1 MTKILLLSFLSLALS
16 ACNSKIGLQPIEWQK
31 GAPVAQME
39 ALQQIDTTAQRKLK
53 SASQKIE
60 FAEQSFQGITVENS
74 FIKKVSDVSNTPLL
88 VRASITTENQKLDRL
103 RLEEFERKRPT
114 ILNELQK
121 AFPIFKKFPPEK
133 IDVVIAHRR
142 GFYEPL
148 WKILYTDKS
157 GVPWEVKVNN
167 HLQVSSVKRVGSQF
181 HDTIAIVFPKGPKM
195 SPLQEVVLKGL
206 VATPTLSNNRLF
218 VSSQAEFKISD
229 VTAPLKFTPQDAR
242 FDQVQVFYFLEE
254 SLNWFE
260 RKLNVSI
267 PFKLN
272 AEVHMGA
279 PEKTN
284 SAFYY
289 QGKIRI
295 GAGDDETYSRIP
307 QDPSII
313 IHESVHAL
321 VDAVARLPFEGEGGS
336 LNEGFADFFTALQLD
351 NPNMA
356 ESSYL
361 KGPFRRSVVNNYKL
375 SDKTGGLYHDS
386 GIASGTLWELR
397 VKLGPDK
404 AREIAILTLNRLVPS
419 SDFEDFGTQLKS
431 VLPEV
436 LNQEDLNAAL
446 EIVTARGF

>member
-1 MTKILLLSFLSLALS
+1 MKKIISISFLFLS
-16 ACNSKIGLQPIEWQK
+16 ACNSKTGLQSLEWKKGEPLSQLQSLETINTSPTQK
-31 GAPVAQME
+31 VNSLTQTLE
-39 ALQQIDTTAQRKLK
+39 L
-53 SASQKIE
+53 S
-60 FAEQSFQGITVENS
+60 EQSVQGIIVEDS
-74 FIKKVSDVSNTPLL
+74 YVKRIKDASDASLI
-88 VRASITTENQKLDRL
+88 VRASVSLEDAKLDRL
-103 RLEEFERKRPT
+103 RLSDFEKKKASILDDLKKSFPVFRKS
-114 ILNELQK
+114 
-121 AFPIFKKFPPEK
+121 PPEK
-133 IDVVIAHRR
+133 IDIVIAHRR

-148 WKILYTDKS
+148 WKIVYTDKH
-157 GVPWEVKVNN
+157 GIPWEVKMNN

-181 HDTIAIVFPKGPKM
+181 HDTLAIVFPKGPKM
-195 SPLQEVVLKGL
+195 SNLQEVLLRGL
-206 VATPTLSNNRLF
+206 SANPTLSNDRLF
-218 VSSQAEFKISD
+218 VASQAESKISD
-229 VTAPLKFTPQDAR
+229 VSGPLKFTPQDSR

-260 RKLNVSI
+260 RNLNVKI

-279 PEKTN
+279 PDKTN

-321 VDAVARLPFEGEGGS
+321 VDTVARLPFEGEGGS

-356 ESSYL
+356 EASYL
-361 KGPFRRSVVNNYKL
+361 KGPFRRSVVNNYRL

-397 VKLGPDK
+397 VKLGSDK

-419 SDFEDFGTQLKS
+419 SNFEDFGSQLKE
-431 VLPEV
+431 VLPQV
-436 LNQEDLNAAL
+436 LAHEELSSAL
-446 EIVTARGF
+446 DIVTKRGF

>member
-1 MTKILLLSFLSLALS
+1 MKKVISISFLFLS
-16 ACNSKIGLQPIEWQK
+16 ACNSKTGLQNLEWKK
-31 GAPVAQME
+31 GE
-39 ALQQIDTTAQRKLK
+39 ALSQLHSLENINTTPGKK
-53 SASQKIE
+53 ITSANQSIE
-60 FAEQSFQGITVENS
+60 FTEQTVQGIPIENS
-74 FIKKVSDVSNTPLL
+74 FIKKINDASATPVV
-88 VRASITTENQKLDRL
+88 VRAAISLEEDKLTRL
-103 RLEEFERKRPT
+103 RLSEFS
-114 ILNELQK
+114 QK
-121 AFPIFKKFPPEK
+121 KSTLLEDLKKSFPIFKKITPDS
-133 IDVVIAHRR
+133 IDIVIAHRR

-148 WKILYTDKS
+148 WKIVYSDKN
-157 GVPWEVKVNN
+157 GIPWELRMNN

-181 HDTIAIVFPKGPKM
+181 HDTLAIVFPKGPKM
-195 SPLQEVVLKGL
+195 SNLQEVLLKGL
-206 VATPTLSNNRLF
+206 VATPTLSNDRVF
-218 VSSQAEFKISD
+218 VSSQAQSTISD
-229 VTAPLKFTPQDAR
+229 VSAPLKFAPQDAR
-242 FDQVQVFYFLEE
+242 FDQVQVFYFLDE

-260 RKLNVSI
+260 NKLNVKI

-295 GAGDDETYSRIP
+295 GSGDDETYSRIP

-356 ESSYL
+356 EASYL

-397 VKLGPDK
+397 VKIGPDK
-404 AREIAILTLNRLVPS
+404 ARDIAILTLNRLVPG
-419 SDFEDFGTQLKS
+419 SDLVDFGLQLKE
-431 VLPEV
+431 VLPQV
-436 LNQEDLNAAL
+436 LTNEELQPAMD
-446 EIVTARGF
+446 IVTARGF

>member
-1 MTKILLLSFLSLALS
+1 MKKVISISFLFLS
-16 ACNSKIGLQPIEWQK
+16 ACNSKTGLQSLDWKKGESPAQLQSLETISTSNQQK
-31 GAPVAQME
+31 VSSLNQTLE
-39 ALQQIDTTAQRKLK
+39 L
-53 SASQKIE
+53 S
-60 FAEQSFQGITVENS
+60 EQSVHGVPVENS
-74 FIKKVSDVSNTPLL
+74 YVKRVKDGANAAVL
-88 VRASITTENQKLDRL
+88 VRASVSLEEEKLNRL
-103 RLEEFERKRPT
+103 RIADFEKKKAT
-114 ILNELQK
+114 ILEDLK
-121 AFPIFKKFPPEK
+121 KSFPIFRQSPPEK
-133 IDVVIAHRR
+133 IDIVIAHRR

-148 WKILYTDKS
+148 WRIVYTDKH
-157 GVPWEVKVNN
+157 GIPWEVKMNN

-195 SPLQEVVLKGL
+195 SNLQEVLLRGL
-206 VATPTLSNNRLF
+206 ATNPTLSNDRLF
-218 VSSQAEFKISD
+218 VASQAESKISD
-229 VTAPLKFTPQDAR
+229 LTGPLKFTPQDTR

-260 RKLNVSI
+260 RKLNVKI

-279 PEKTN
+279 PDKTN

-295 GAGDDETYSRIP
+295 GAGDDETYTRIP

-321 VDAVARLPFEGEGGS
+321 VDTVARLPFEGEGGS

-356 ESSYL
+356 EASYL

-397 VKLGPDK
+397 VKLGSEK
-404 AREIAILTLNRLVPS
+404 AREIAILTLNRLVPG
-419 SDFEDFGTQLKS
+419 SDFVDFGLQLKDILPQ
-431 VLPEV
+431 VLTQDE
-436 LNQEDLNAAL
+436 LKMAQD
-446 EIVTARGF
+446 IVAERGF

>member
-1 MTKILLLSFLSLALS
+1 M
-16 ACNSKIGLQPIEWQK
+16 
-31 GAPVAQME
+31 
-39 ALQQIDTTAQRKLK
+39 
-53 SASQKIE
+53 
-60 FAEQSFQGITVENS
+60 
-74 FIKKVSDVSNTPLL
+74 
-88 VRASITTENQKLDRL
+88 
-103 RLEEFERKRPT
+103 
-114 ILNELQK
+114 
-121 AFPIFKKFPPEK
+121 
-133 IDVVIAHRR
+133 
-142 GFYEPL
+142 
-148 WKILYTDKS
+148 
-157 GVPWEVKVNN
+157 NN

-195 SPLQEVVLKGL
+195 SNLQEVVLRGL
-206 VATPTLSNNRLF
+206 ATNPTLSNDRLF
-218 VSSQAEFKISD
+218 VASQADSKISD
-229 VTAPLKFTPQDAR
+229 VSGPLKFTPQDSR

-260 RKLNVSI
+260 RRLNVKI

-279 PEKTN
+279 PDKTN

-295 GAGDDETYSRIP
+295 GAGDDETYARIP

-321 VDAVARLPFEGEGGS
+321 VDTVARLPFEGEGGS

-356 ESSYL
+356 EASYL

-404 AREIAILTLNRLVPS
+404 AREIAILTLNRLVPG
-419 SDFEDFGTQLKS
+419 SDFADFGLQLKE
-431 VLPEV
+431 VLPQV
-436 LNQEDLNAAL
+436 LAQDELKMAQD
-446 EIVTARGF
+446 IVAERGF